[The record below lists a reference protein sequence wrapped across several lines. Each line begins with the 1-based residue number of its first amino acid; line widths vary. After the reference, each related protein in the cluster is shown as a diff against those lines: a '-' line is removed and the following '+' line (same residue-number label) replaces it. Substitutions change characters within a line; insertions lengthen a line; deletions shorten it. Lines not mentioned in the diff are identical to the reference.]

1 MKTQRWTSTIAFTR
15 SLSRRTKLLMCSALG
30 VAAIALIGSAT
41 HERRSFVAHEWGT
54 FTSVQGADGA
64 LMDWRP
70 LETVDLPKF
79 VYNWS
84 HPGYNPSVGGKLSL
98 TKSVMI
104 TLQRMETPV
113 IYFYSDEELTA
124 NVSVRFPQG
133 TITEWY
139 PQARQVGPASV
150 KPPKLVT

>member
-41 HERRSFVAHEWGT
+41 HERRGFVAHEWGT

-70 LETVDLPKF
+70 LETVDLPRF

-84 HPGYNPSVGGKLSL
+84 HPGFNRSGAGQLASGNSRGLS
-98 TKSVMI
+98 SRR
-104 TLQRMETPV
+104 Q
-113 IYFYSDEELTA
+113 A
-124 NVSVRFPQG
+124 NAR
-133 TITEWY
+133 
-139 PQARQVGPASV
+139 RQVPRQAVAQASG
-150 KPPKLVT
+150 LRQCRRAS

>member
-1 MKTQRWTSTIAFTR
+1 MKRDRKTQHWISNSAFTR

-30 VAAIALIGSAT
+30 GAAIALIGSAT
-41 HERRSFVAHEWGT
+41 HERRGFVAHEWGT
-54 FTSVQGADGA
+54 FTSLQGADGA

-84 HPGYNPSVGGKLSL
+84 NPGYGRSAAGQRPL
-98 TKSVMI
+98 TKSGMI

-113 IYFYSDEELTA
+113 IYFYSDAELTA
-124 NVSVRFPQG
+124 QVSVRFPQG
-133 TITEWY
+133 RITEWY
-139 PQARQVGPASV
+139 PQAGQNSARPV
-150 KPPKLVT
+150 